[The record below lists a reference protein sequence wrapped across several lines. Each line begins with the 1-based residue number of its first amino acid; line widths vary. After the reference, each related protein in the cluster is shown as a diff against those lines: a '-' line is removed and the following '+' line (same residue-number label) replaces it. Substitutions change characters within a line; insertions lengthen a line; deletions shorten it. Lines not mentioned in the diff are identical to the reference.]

1 MSNTIFDAK
10 RLGSSLE
17 VLKLVEEYLRE
28 NPGMRLNQALIN
40 LSVVRD
46 EADDFYT
53 EPWITLDRVHAQL
66 TILKG

>member
-40 LSVVRD
+40 LNVVKD

-53 EPWITLDRVHAQL
+53 EPWITLDRVRAQL